1 MLPLF
6 VHRIPVTYI
15 SISKDC
21 SAGSMGVKEEDLVA
35 RGSPL
40 VRIQICKYIAGYRY
54 IIAGFEGTLQAQF
67 RNGPLVISY
76 VDNNDWKSIVRLPV
90 GWRIHLNRSC
100 A

>member
-1 MLPLF
+1 MFPLLQ
-6 VHRIPVTYI
+6 RQIPVTYI

-21 SAGSMGVKEEDLVA
+21 SVGSMGVKKKDLVA

-40 VRIQICKYIAGYRY
+40 VRIQIRKYIAGYRY
-54 IIAGFEGTLQAQF
+54 IIAGFEGTLQPQF
-67 RNGPLVISY
+67 CNGPLVISY

-90 GWRIHLNRSC
+90 GRRIHLNRSC